1 MPLFDYLC
9 EKCGRVN
16 ELLMTAT
23 SDRPQCNFCGSQK
36 FKKLISAHSSISG
49 ISQMR
54 LPGAGDTGCCGSQP
68 HQADCEGPGSCC
80 GKVAKR

>member
-9 EKCGRVN
+9 EKCGSVN
-16 ELLMTAT
+16 ELLMKSS

-36 FKKLISAHSSISG
+36 LKKLISAHSSISG
-49 ISQMR
+49 VSQMR

-68 HQADCEGPGSCC
+68 HQDDCEGPGIFC
-80 GKVAKR
+80 GKSSKS